1 MSVFIL
7 TRVLSD
13 SPGPL
18 YQVMS
23 HGLAS
28 HFGMQGGSTQLRS
41 TQLNSTQ
48 LNSTQLVDIAP
59 TPQTRSAS
67 HLTHANPRGASG
79 AARELV
85 LFDSDVMMTL
95 HHVVTMALSALVWYG
110 DQSFAGG

>member
-1 MSVFIL
+1 
-7 TRVLSD
+7 
-13 SPGPL
+13 
-18 YQVMS
+18 MS

-28 HFGMQGGSTQLRS
+28 HFGMQGGP
-41 TQLNSTQ
+41 TQ
-48 LNSTQLVDIAP
+48 LNSTQLVTIAP
-59 TPQTRSAS
+59 TPQTRSAY

-110 DQSFAGG
+110 DQSFAGDRLPPPSSNALGFSRVTHARSYVCT